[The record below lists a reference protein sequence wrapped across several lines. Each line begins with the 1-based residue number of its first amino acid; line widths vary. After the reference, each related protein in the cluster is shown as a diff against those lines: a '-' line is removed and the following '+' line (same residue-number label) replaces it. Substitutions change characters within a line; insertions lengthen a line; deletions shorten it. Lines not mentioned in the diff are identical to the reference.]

1 VEILRTIRVGIAG
14 FGTVGQAT
22 ARILA
27 SHQAE
32 IAARCGAVLCVT
44 AICRRSP
51 VASPPFGVKVHS
63 DWRALVASP
72 EVDVVLETIGGVTD
86 ARAVVETALE
96 SGKPVVTANKNL
108 LAAQGEGLMKIAD
121 RRNVPLGFEAAV
133 AGGVPVIRA
142 IAEGTAADRLSSVH
156 GILNGTANYIL
167 TRMEAGGI
175 EFDEALGE
183 AQRLGYAEADPS
195 FDVDGV
201 DARDKLAILA
211 RLAFGGKV
219 DAGAIATMGI
229 RGLTAMDMVYAAK
242 LDATIRLVG
251 AAEKH
256 ADAVALTVR
265 PWLVPR
271 SDLLAKVEGVNNAV
285 ILEGERAGVQ
295 MFYGPGAGGD
305 ATAIAVLSDLME
317 IAGDMATGRM
327 ASKPASGFRETND
340 LRLCYQPPPVPWYL
354 RLVIDDAPGVLA
366 RVAGILGRHAIN
378 IDFVLQ
384 EPNLNKRRLPFVIT
398 VEPVSEPLLLRAV
411 AELDRD
417 AALRAPVLPL
427 RMAPAAKA

>member
-1 VEILRTIRVGIAG
+1 VEIVRTIRVGIAG

-51 VASPPFGVKVHS
+51 IAAPAFGVTVHS
-63 DWRALVASP
+63 DWRALVTNP
-72 EVDVVLETIGGVTD
+72 EVDIVLETIGGVTE

-108 LAAQGEGLMKIAD
+108 LAAQGEALMKIAD

-142 IAEGTAADRLSSVH
+142 IAEGTAADRLRSVH

-167 TRMEAGGI
+167 TRMEAGGV
-175 EFDEALGE
+175 EFAEALSE

-195 FDVDGV
+195 FDVEGI

-229 RGLTAMDMVYAAK
+229 RELTAVDMVYAAK

-256 ADAVALTVR
+256 ANGVALTVR

-271 SDLLAKVEGVNNAV
+271 RDLLAKVEGVNNAV
-285 ILEGERAGVQ
+285 ILAGERAGVQ

-305 ATAIAVLSDLME
+305 PTAIAVLSDLME
-317 IAGDMATGRM
+317 IAGDMVTGRL
-327 ASKPASGFRETND
+327 AAKPASGFRETND
-340 LRLCYQPPPVPWYL
+340 LPLCHQPPPVRWYL

-366 RVAGILGRHAIN
+366 RVAGILGRHEIN

-398 VEPVSEPLLLRAV
+398 VEPVSEPLLLRALV
-411 AELDRD
+411 ELDRD
-417 AALRAPVLPL
+417 PALQAPVLPL
-427 RMAPAAKA
+427 RMAAASG

>member
-1 VEILRTIRVGIAG
+1 MRTVRIGIAG

-22 ARILA
+22 ASILA

-51 VASPPFGVKVHS
+51 IASPPFAVKAHR
-63 DWRALVASP
+63 DWRELVASP
-72 EVDVVLETIGGVTD
+72 EVDIVLETMGGVTD
-86 ARAVVETALE
+86 ARALVATALE

-108 LAAQGEGLMKIAD
+108 LAAEGEALMKIAD

-142 IAEGTAADRLSSVH
+142 IAEGTAADRLRSVH

-167 TRMEAGGI
+167 TRMEAGVI
-175 EFDEALGE
+175 EFADALGE

-195 FDVDGV
+195 FDVDGI

-219 DAGAIATMGI
+219 DANAIATTGI
-229 RGLTAMDMVYAAK
+229 RGLTAIDMVYAAK
-242 LDATIRLVG
+242 LEGTIRLVG

-256 ADAVALTVR
+256 ADGVALTVR
-265 PWLVPR
+265 PWLVSHR
-271 SDLLAKVEGVNNAV
+271 DLLAKVEGVNNAV

-317 IAGDMATGRM
+317 IAGDMASGRLG
-327 ASKPASGFRETND
+327 AKPTAGFRETTD
-340 LRLCYQPPPVPWYL
+340 VPLCYQPPPVAWYL
-354 RLVIDDAPGVLA
+354 RLVIEDAPGVLA
-366 RVAGILGRHAIN
+366 RLAGVLARHEIN
-378 IDFVLQ
+378 IDRVLQ
-384 EPNLNKRRLPFVIT
+384 EPNLDKRRLPFVIT

-417 AALRAPVLPL
+417 PAVKAPALPL
-427 RMAPAAKA
+427 RMVAME

>member
-1 VEILRTIRVGIAG
+1 
-14 FGTVGQAT
+14 
-22 ARILA
+22 
-27 SHQAE
+27 
-32 IAARCGAVLCVT
+32 VT
-44 AICRRSP
+44 N
-51 VASPPFGVKVHS
+51 
-63 DWRALVASP
+63 P
-72 EVDVVLETIGGVTD
+72 EVDIVLETIGGVTE

-108 LAAQGEGLMKIAD
+108 LAAEGEALMKIAD

-142 IAEGTAADRLSSVH
+142 IAEGTAADRLRSVH

-167 TRMEAGGI
+167 TRMEAGGV
-175 EFDEALGE
+175 EFAEALSE

-195 FDVDGV
+195 FDVEGI

-229 RGLTAMDMVYAAK
+229 RELTAVDMVYAAK

-256 ADAVALTVR
+256 ANGVALTVR

-271 SDLLAKVEGVNNAV
+271 RDLLAKVEGVNNAV
-285 ILEGERAGVQ
+285 ILAGERAGVQ

-305 ATAIAVLSDLME
+305 PTAIAVLSDLME
-317 IAGDMATGRM
+317 IAGDMVTGRL
-327 ASKPASGFRETND
+327 AAKPASGFRETND
-340 LRLCYQPPPVPWYL
+340 LPLCHQPPPVRWYL

-366 RVAGILGRHAIN
+366 RVAGILGRHEIN

-398 VEPVSEPLLLRAV
+398 VEPVSEPLLLRALV
-411 AELDRD
+411 ELDRD
-417 AALRAPVLPL
+417 PALQAPVLPL
-427 RMAPAAKA
+427 RMAAASG